1 MELELLNKSIGICE
15 KIRGKIFENSK
26 SEISQPELIT
36 LKDIV
41 DLNNKGISAS
51 VSVISERHNISKSA
65 VSQTVSVLERKGYVI
80 KIQDNKDKRKSSI
93 VITEKGLSKIKEHM
107 EKVNLYIGNIMD
119 KLGDDNLK
127 QLENILDKLEEI
139 ID

>member
-26 SEISQPELIT
+26 SDISQPELIT